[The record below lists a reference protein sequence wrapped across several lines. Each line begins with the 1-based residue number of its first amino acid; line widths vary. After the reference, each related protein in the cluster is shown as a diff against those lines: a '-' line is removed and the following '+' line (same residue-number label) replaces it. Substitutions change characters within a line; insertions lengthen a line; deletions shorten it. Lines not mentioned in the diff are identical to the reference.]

1 MLQLIF
7 IFITTSSLPK
17 QNKLSKNCD
26 SNNNNN
32 EKSKSFLKRFTEY
45 KRHQTLQEWLFV
57 CLYVIQTFDYM
68 SMFSI
73 VLVILNDNLLVS
85 SIILE
90 KKYVKVL
97 IIFY

>member
-1 MLQLIF
+1 M
-7 IFITTSSLPK
+7 
-17 QNKLSKNCD
+17 
-26 SNNNNN
+26 
-32 EKSKSFLKRFTEY
+32 
-45 KRHQTLQEWLFV
+45 
-57 CLYVIQTFDYM
+57 FDYM

-90 KKYVKVL
+90 QKYVKVL

>member
-1 MLQLIF
+1 M
-7 IFITTSSLPK
+7 
-17 QNKLSKNCD
+17 
-26 SNNNNN
+26 
-32 EKSKSFLKRFTEY
+32 
-45 KRHQTLQEWLFV
+45 
-57 CLYVIQTFDYM
+57 FDYM

>member
-1 MLQLIF
+1 
-7 IFITTSSLPK
+7 
-17 QNKLSKNCD
+17 
-26 SNNNNN
+26 
-32 EKSKSFLKRFTEY
+32 
-45 KRHQTLQEWLFV
+45 
-57 CLYVIQTFDYM
+57 M

-90 KKYVKVL
+90 KKNVKVL